1 MLNGDG
7 VLTPEEF
14 WTLLLACCSALITIS
29 AAMSIVISAIKKLKE
44 PENAQNHEI
53 QALKNDVIEIRAQ
66 LKVHD
71 EYFGNDN
78 RRLSSIEE
86 GNRVTQRALLALM
99 SHAING
105 NDVDKLK
112 KAESELKEYLINK
125 T

>member
-29 AAMSIVISAIKKLKE
+29 AAVSIVISAVKKLKE
-44 PENAQNHEI
+44 PENAQNNEI

>member
-1 MLNGDG
+1 MFNGDG
-7 VLTPEEF
+7 ALSWEEF
-14 WTLLLACCSALITIS
+14 WTVLIACCSALITIS
-29 AAMSIVISAIKKLKE
+29 AAVSIVISAIKKLKE
-44 PENAQNHEI
+44 PEDAQNKEI
-53 QALKNDVIEIRAQ
+53 KDLKNDVIEIKAQ

-78 RRLSSIEE
+78 KRLSSIEE

-112 KAESELKEYLINK
+112 KAESALKEYLITK
-125 T
+125 S

>member
-29 AAMSIVISAIKKLKE
+29 AAVSIVISAVKKLKE

-78 RRLSSIEE
+78 KRLSSIEE

>member
-29 AAMSIVISAIKKLKE
+29 AAVSIVISAIKKLKE
-44 PENAQNHEI
+44 PENAQNNEI

-125 T
+125 S

>member
-7 VLTPEEF
+7 MLSLEEF
-14 WTLLLACCSALITIS
+14 WTLLLGCCSALITIS
-29 AAMSIVISAIKKLKE
+29 AAVSLVISAIKKLKE
-44 PENAQNHEI
+44 PEDAQNKEI
-53 QALKNDVIEIRAQ
+53 KDLKNEVIEIKAQ

-78 RRLSSIEE
+78 KRLSSIEE

-105 NDVDKLK
+105 NDVEKLK
-112 KAESELKEYLINK
+112 KAENDLKEYLIK
-125 T
+125 KA